1 MLLATD
7 IFHALTSFFPNYA
20 VCILYQIIEPLLYP
34 KKQKTKIFR
43 YFKILQDIINQ
54 KSKQPKRE
62 KMAKDHYFD
71 ISAKLDM
78 MEMKNAVAQA
88 QKELATRF
96 DFKGLVADI
105 ELNEKAKTVTLS
117 SSSEQKIDALKDILI
132 SKLIKRE
139 ISGKSLHELK
149 SEGISGGNVKFI
161 YRIIDSLESD
171 EAKKIVKAIKELKL
185 KVTSSIQG
193 DEVRVSGAKI
203 DDLQKVMAEVRKLD
217 LNAPLVFG
225 NFR

>member
-1 MLLATD
+1 
-7 IFHALTSFFPNYA
+7 
-20 VCILYQIIEPLLYP
+20 
-34 KKQKTKIFR
+34 
-43 YFKILQDIINQ
+43 
-54 KSKQPKRE
+54 
-62 KMAKDHYFD
+62 MAKDHYFD

-78 MEMKNAVAQA
+78 MEMKNAVIQA

-96 DFKGLVADI
+96 DFKGLIADI

-139 ISGKSLHELK
+139 ISGKSLQEVK

-185 KVTSSIQG
+185 KVTPSIQG
-193 DEVRVSGAKI
+193 DEVRVRGAKI

>member
-1 MLLATD
+1 
-7 IFHALTSFFPNYA
+7 
-20 VCILYQIIEPLLYP
+20 
-34 KKQKTKIFR
+34 
-43 YFKILQDIINQ
+43 
-54 KSKQPKRE
+54 
-62 KMAKDHYFD
+62 MAKDHYFD

-78 MEMKNAVAQA
+78 MELKNAVVQA

-96 DFKGLVADI
+96 DFKGLIADI

-139 ISGKSLHELK
+139 ISGKSIQEVK

-161 YRIIDSLESD
+161 YRIVDSLESD
-171 EAKKIVKAIKELKL
+171 EAKKIVKAIKEMKL
-185 KVTSSIQG
+185 KVTPSIQG
-193 DEVRVSGAKI
+193 DEVRVSAAKI
-203 DDLQKVMAEVRKLD
+203 DDLQKVITEVRKLD

>member
-1 MLLATD
+1 
-7 IFHALTSFFPNYA
+7 
-20 VCILYQIIEPLLYP
+20 
-34 KKQKTKIFR
+34 
-43 YFKILQDIINQ
+43 
-54 KSKQPKRE
+54 
-62 KMAKDHYFD
+62 MAKDHYFD

-78 MEMKNAVAQA
+78 MEMKNAVVQA

-96 DFKGLVADI
+96 DFKGLVAEI

-139 ISGKSLHELK
+139 ISGKSLQEVK
-149 SEGISGGNVKFI
+149 NEGISGGNVKFV
-161 YRIIDSLESD
+161 YRIVDSIESD
-171 EAKKIVKAIKELKL
+171 EAKKIVKAIKDLKL
-185 KVTSSIQG
+185 KVTPSIQG